1 MNVSE
6 AIRMKRAVR
15 QFADKPLPENV
26 IHAILNAGRRAQ
38 SSKNTQAWQFIA
50 IQDKAILKA
59 LSECGTW
66 AGHLAGA
73 GLGVAIL
80 TPDPTEK
87 FQIMF
92 DAGQAAAYMQLAAW
106 ELGVGSCLA
115 SIYMPEKTRGILGF
129 PANLHLRIALSFGY
143 PAKEEVLTSAPR
155 KGGRRE
161 LEEVVHWERWHIGRS
176 GKRIYQIRGRLN
188 PTFIFTKLFKRLRRA
203 LRPLLSK

>member
-15 QFADKPLPENV
+15 KFQEKPLPEDI

-38 SSKNTQAWQFIA
+38 SSKNTQPWHFVA
-50 IQDKAILKA
+50 IQDRATLKA

-73 GLGVAIL
+73 ALGVAIL
-80 TPDPTEK
+80 TPDPSEK

-106 ELGVGSCLA
+106 ELGVGSVPA
-115 SIYMPEKTRGILGF
+115 SIYEPEKARVILGF
-129 PANLHLRIALSFGY
+129 PPEFHLRVALSFGY
-143 PAKEEVLTSAPR
+143 PAEEEVLSSSPQ
-155 KGGRRE
+155 KGGRKE
-161 LEEVVHWERWHIGRS
+161 FDDIVHWDKW
-176 GKRIYQIRGRLN
+176 
-188 PTFIFTKLFKRLRRA
+188 
-203 LRPLLSK
+203 

>member
-15 QFADKPLPENV
+15 QFQDKPLPEDV

-38 SSKNTQAWQFIA
+38 SSKNTQPWHFIA
-50 IQDKAILKA
+50 IRDKAILKA

-73 GLGVAIL
+73 ALGVAIL
-80 TPDPTEK
+80 TPNPSEK

-106 ELGVGSCLA
+106 ELSVGSVPA
-115 SIYMPEKTRGILGF
+115 SIYEHEKAREILGF
-129 PANLHLRIALSFGY
+129 PPEWHLRIALSFGY
-143 PAKEEVLTSAPR
+143 PAEQDLLSTPPH
-155 KGGRRE
+155 KGGRRT
-161 LEEVVHWERWHIGRS
+161 LEEVVHWERW
-176 GKRIYQIRGRLN
+176 
-188 PTFIFTKLFKRLRRA
+188 
-203 LRPLLSK
+203 